1 MILSQEYTPFH
12 LLHIYYNPAQCD
24 EFKIHMFLKFP
35 INQILLFQWLYD
47 KSGDVLL
54 WEENDVKFSHNSLKA
69 S

>member
-1 MILSQEYTPFH
+1 
-12 LLHIYYNPAQCD
+12 
-24 EFKIHMFLKFP
+24 MFLKFP

-54 WEENDVKFSHNSLKA
+54 WEENDVKFSHNSLKV